1 MVVEATNSA
10 PEPIS
15 MMPYSGFWIRLLAF
29 IIDYGILGVVN
40 YLMNLGL
47 TAMGIRSQLVPLVV
61 AIALGWMYFA
71 VFEGSSW
78 MGTPGKKAL
87 GLVVTDEQGRRIT
100 TGTAVSRGLLKIV
113 LSNLPGIVLLVG
125 YLLVR
130 VIAAGQSMGGSG
142 LIGLLIM
149 AGCAWMIYKLAGD
162 ARKQGVH
169 DKITHTLVLRK
180 TS

>member
-1 MVVEATNSA
+1 MVVEATNLA

-47 TAMGIRSQLVPLVV
+47 TAMGIRAQLVPLVM
-61 AIALGWMYFA
+61 AIALSWMYFS

-113 LSNLPGIVLLVG
+113 LSNLPGFVLLVG

-130 VIAAGQSMGGSG
+130 VLAAGQAMGWIAPVS
-142 LIGLLIM
+142 LLILT
-149 AGCAWMIYKLAGD
+149 GCGWMIYKIAGD
-162 ARKQGVH
+162 PRKQGVH

-180 TS
+180 TA

>member
-1 MVVEATNSA
+1 M
-10 PEPIS
+10 
-15 MMPYSGFWIRLLAF
+15 LAF

-47 TAMGIRSQLVPLVV
+47 TAMGIRAQLAPLVL

-71 VFEGSSW
+71 VFEGSNW

-87 GLVVTDEQGRRIT
+87 GLVVTDEQGLRIT

-113 LSNLPGIVLLVG
+113 LSNLPGFVLLVG

-180 TS
+180 TV